1 MALYCRRCGAEIPEG
16 SNFCHICGTPVQPM
30 PSYRRPPKRRK
41 TIFQRAWFWIL
52 VSLCIAVIVIWPKS
66 GQTSDR
72 EDFSSSQNSPSH
84 EAYSESGRQEDSP
97 VVRPPEESHFSMPPE
112 ESPVQASQSSE
123 PNLSDVSEYVIP
135 EEDYGYY
142 GSLLS
147 EDGKKAYAQFVTE
160 LDQLQTTLIFY
171 QIDPSEIEKAFMAIH
186 DDYPEFFWLTSGY
199 QWESLTKGSQIT
211 VTFTV
216 TSLASSEEIVSMRSA
231 AVAVCQ
237 SLVDQTLEMS
247 DYETA
252 LFFHDYIIETTAY
265 DYDLAEEL
273 DSINT
278 LETIAGNAYGALVEH
293 KAICEGYARAFQW
306 LMKER
311 HLPCRLVKGYD
322 INEYPGRIG
331 HTWNIATL
339 GGNDYHIDLTWDD
352 PMFQDGLERLS
363 HDYFC
368 ITTEEL
374 LETHIIR
381 PPEDYP
387 VCTATEYD
395 YFRMNGYYVG
405 SYDYEIVADA
415 LYIQTGGFYY
425 LKFDSAEDCSEAIDI
440 LISDG
445 VFRDMEGIWDA
456 YMYYTSLNGRI
467 LTIQIIYE

>member
-1 MALYCRRCGAEIPEG
+1 MAYYCRRCGAQIPEG
-16 SNFCHICGTPVQPM
+16 SRFCRICGTPVQPM
-30 PSYRRPPKRRK
+30 PPYRKPPKRRK

-72 EDFSSSQNSPSH
+72 EDFSFH
-84 EAYSESGRQEDSP
+84 EAYSESSRQEESP
-97 VVRPPEESHFSMPPE
+97 VVLPPEESHSSIPRE
-112 ESPVQASQSSE
+112 ESSSQTSQSSE
-123 PNLSDVSEYVIP
+123 PDLPEIPVYVIP
-135 EEDYGYY
+135 DEEYGYH

-171 QIDPSEIEKAFMAIH
+171 QIDPSVIEEAFVAIH
-186 DDYPEFFWLTSGY
+186 EDHPEFFWLTSGY
-199 QWESLTKGSQIT
+199 QWESRTIGSRIT

-216 TSLASSEEIVSMRSA
+216 TSLASAEEIISMRSA
-231 AVAVCQ
+231 AAAVCQ

-247 DYETA
+247 DYEAA
-252 LFFHDYIIETTAY
+252 LFFHDYIIEATAY
-265 DYDLAEEL
+265 DYELAEVF

-278 LETIAGNAYGALVEH
+278 LETLDGNAYGALVEH
-293 KAICEGYARAFQW
+293 KAVCEGYARAFQW

-311 HLPCRLVKGYD
+311 GLPCRLVKGYD
-322 INEYPGRIG
+322 INEYPDGIG

-368 ITTEEL
+368 ITTEEI
-374 LETHIIR
+374 LETHIINQ
-381 PPEDYP
+381 PDDYP
-387 VCTATEYD
+387 VCTAVEYD

-405 SYDYEIVADA
+405 YYDYETVADA

-425 LKFDSAEDCSEAIDI
+425 LKFDSAENCSEAIDI
-440 LISDG
+440 LISGG

-467 LTIQIIYE
+467 LTIQIIDE